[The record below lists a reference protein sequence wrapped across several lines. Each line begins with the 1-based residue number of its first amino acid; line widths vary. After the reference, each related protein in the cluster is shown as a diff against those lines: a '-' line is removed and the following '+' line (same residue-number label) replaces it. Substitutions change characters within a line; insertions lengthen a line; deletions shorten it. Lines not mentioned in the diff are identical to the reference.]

1 MTERHDRD
9 STPTAAVFPSD
20 PHDRE
25 RMLGEVLEGLA
36 RPQKELSPKYFYDA
50 RGSEI
55 FEEITTLDEYY
66 PTRTERALLERWMPA
81 WVGDLRPRGLVELGA
96 GSAAKSRIILDAMQ
110 ARAPGGLYVPVDVSG
125 DFLYETAE
133 RLRDEYVHLR
143 VEPAVADMDAPLRLP
158 MALPLPTWFA
168 LLGSTIGNFS
178 HQRAVRLLRR
188 VATRLRP
195 GDRFLMGVDLGPG
208 PTKTVARL
216 ESAYDD
222 ARGVTAAFNLN
233 VLRVLNRDLG
243 ADFDLEAFRHRAF
256 WSEAERRIE
265 MHLVATRA
273 QVVSFEGGAEVRIE
287 AGESVR
293 TEISCKYDRPA
304 VDVLFREADLVVDRW
319 KEDPRGFFAVVLGRR
334 RTG

>member
-1 MTERHDRD
+1 M
-9 STPTAAVFPSD
+9 
-20 PHDRE
+20 
-25 RMLGEVLEGLA
+25 
-36 RPQKELSPKYFYDA
+36 
-50 RGSEI
+50 
-55 FEEITTLDEYY
+55 
-66 PTRTERALLERWMPA
+66 
-81 WVGDLRPRGLVELGA
+81 
-96 GSAAKSRIILDAMQ
+96 
-110 ARAPGGLYVPVDVSG
+110 
-125 DFLYETAE
+125 
-133 RLRDEYVHLR
+133 HLR